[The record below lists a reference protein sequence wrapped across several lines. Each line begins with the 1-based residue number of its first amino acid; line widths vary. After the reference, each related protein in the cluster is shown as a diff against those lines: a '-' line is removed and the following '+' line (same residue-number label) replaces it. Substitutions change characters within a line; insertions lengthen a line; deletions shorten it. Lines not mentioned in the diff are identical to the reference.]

1 MGGPIFHIASRT
13 SACVSVCVQLLRL
26 CFCDAH
32 TNTHTH
38 TAQAPSPCCCI
49 PLLLQRLQA
58 LSCGGLRVV
67 GLRGGGVRLWG

>member
-32 TNTHTH
+32 THSDCSG
-38 TAQAPSPCCCI
+38 PVS
-49 PLLLQRLQA
+49 LLLYSPVASATAGSVMWRFA
-58 LSCGGLRVV
+58 CGGVE
-67 GLRGGGVRLWG
+67 GWGC